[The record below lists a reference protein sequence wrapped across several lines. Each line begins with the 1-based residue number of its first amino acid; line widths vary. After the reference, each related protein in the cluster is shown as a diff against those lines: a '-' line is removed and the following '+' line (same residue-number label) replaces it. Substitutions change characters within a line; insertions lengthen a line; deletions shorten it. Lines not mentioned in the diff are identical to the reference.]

1 MKTKSSINQDTNIR
15 FVMFRFVMFRF
26 DLISLKTTIR
36 PLRNRPCS
44 FES

>member
-1 MKTKSSINQDTNIR
+1 MKTKSSINQDTNI
-15 FVMFRFVMFRF
+15 RFVMFRF